1 MTRGMISLETEKLKM
16 MTKIVF
22 YIPLVCLMWFGSGHA
37 QAQVLDNY
45 LQESGENNPEV
56 KAAFRQYMAAMERV
70 PQVGSLPDPE
80 LTMGVF
86 LRPMERLMGNQ
97 RADISLMQM
106 FPWFGMLRT
115 QRDEASL
122 MAQASYERF
131 RESKNQ
137 LYFQVKSTYY
147 SLHQLQNEI
156 EITQQN
162 LEILK
167 RMERLALA
175 RYQGGGIG
183 EAAAGAS
190 GAVRSAG
197 TAVSTPGTSSMAM
210 GGGTGPAP
218 ATGRAPATGSA
229 GMGGMGSG
237 GGSGSGKL
245 TDVLR
250 IQIQIRS
257 MESQLATL
265 EANKKPVIT
274 RFNHLLGR
282 PKDQPVDLETNLQP
296 RALVY
301 DEQSYIDSLLLDNPM
316 LKMYD
321 AEVQAF
327 TVQGEMAKL
336 EGRPMIGVG
345 LNYMVFTPRMENGV
359 PGMQGMDYMP
369 AGMGTNMVMPM
380 VSLSLPIYR
389 KKYKAMQAESRYNRE
404 AMELQRE
411 NATNDLITQL
421 DETINDIRD
430 TERKVRLYEEQ
441 VRLTQQTLDLMITA
455 YASEGA
461 SFEELLTV
469 QRELLDYRLEL
480 LNTIL
485 AQYTAYA
492 MLDMVLAR
500 NINDDI

>member
-1 MTRGMISLETEKLKM
+1 MKAKNIIYITILSLVFTISHGRVK
-16 MTKIVF
+16 
-22 YIPLVCLMWFGSGHA
+22 
-37 QAQVLDNY
+37 AQVLDTY
-45 LQESGENNPEV
+45 LVEAGENNPEV
-56 KAAFRQYMAAMERV
+56 RATFSQYMAAMERV

-137 LYFQVKSTYY
+137 LYYQVKSTYY

-156 EITQQN
+156 EIMQQN
-162 LEILK
+162 LDIL
-167 RMERLALA
+167 RSMERLALV
-175 RYQGGGIG
+175 RYQGGGTG
-183 EAAAGAS
+183 EAASSAS

-197 TAVSTPGTSSMAM
+197 TGVSSPGASSMAM
-210 GGGTGPAP
+210 GGASSPAP
-218 ATGRAPATGSA
+218 TTRQSPPTGGT
-229 GMGGMGSG
+229 GMGGMGAG
-237 GGSGSGKL
+237 AGGSGGKL

-250 IQIQIRS
+250 IQIQIKA

-265 EANKKPVIT
+265 ADRKTPLIT
-274 RFNHLLGR
+274 RFNYLLGR
-282 PKDQPVDLETNLQP
+282 PKDQHIDLENNLQP

-301 DEQSYIDSLLLDNPM
+301 DEESYIDSLLLDNPM
-316 LKMYD
+316 LKMYE
-321 AEVQAF
+321 AEAQAY
-327 TVQGEMAKL
+327 TIQGEMAKL

-345 LNYMVFTPRMENGV
+345 LNYMVFSPRGENGM
-359 PGMQGMDYMP
+359 PGMGMEYMP
-369 AGMGTNMVMPM
+369 AGMGNNMVMPM

-389 KKYKAMQAESRYNRE
+389 KRYKAMQTESRYNRE

-411 NATNDLITQL
+411 NAANSLITQL
-421 DETINDIRD
+421 DETINEIRD

-441 VRLTQQTLDLMITA
+441 VRLTQQTLDLMITS
-455 YASEGA
+455 YASEGS
-461 SFEELLTV
+461 SFEELLSV

-480 LNTIL
+480 LNTIIG
-485 AQYTAYA
+485 QYEAYA

-500 NINDDI
+500 NVNEDI

>member
-1 MTRGMISLETEKLKM
+1 MMKAKNILYISSLMMVLTIFSGGITE
-16 MTKIVF
+16 
-22 YIPLVCLMWFGSGHA
+22 
-37 QAQVLDNY
+37 AQVLDTY
-45 LQESGENNPEV
+45 LVEAGENNPEV
-56 KAAFRQYMAAMERV
+56 RAAFSQYMAAMERV

-80 LTMGVF
+80 LTLGVF

-97 RADISLMQM
+97 RADISVMQM

-115 QRDEASL
+115 QKDEASL

-137 LYFQVKSTYY
+137 LFFQVKSTYY
-147 SLHQLQNEI
+147 SLHRLQNEI
-156 EITQQN
+156 DILEQN
-162 LEILK
+162 LEIL
-167 RMERLALA
+167 RTMERLALV
-175 RYQGGGIG
+175 RYQGGGTG
-183 EAAAGAS
+183 EAASSVS

-197 TAVSTPGTSSMAM
+197 TNVSRAGASSMAM
-210 GGGTGPAP
+210 GGAASP
-218 ATGRAPATGSA
+218 APATGSA
-229 GMGGMGSG
+229 GATGATGMGGGMDTG
-237 GGSGSGKL
+237 GAGGGKL

-250 IQIQIRS
+250 IQIQIKA

-265 EANKKPVIT
+265 ADRKKPVIT
-274 RFNHLLGR
+274 RFNSLLGR
-282 PKDQPVDLETNLQP
+282 SKDQPINLETNLHP

-301 DEQSYIDSLLLDNPM
+301 DEDSYIDSLLLDNPM

-327 TVQGEMAKL
+327 TVQGEMARL

-345 LNYMVFTPRMENGV
+345 LNYMVFTPRMENGL
-359 PGMQGMDYMP
+359 PGMGMQGMEYMP
-369 AGMGTNMVMPM
+369 AGMGNNMVMPM

-389 KKYKAMQAESRYNRE
+389 KKFKAMQAESRYNRE
-404 AMELQRE
+404 AMELQRD
-411 NATNDLITQL
+411 NATNNLITQL
-421 DETINDIRD
+421 EETITEIKD

-441 VRLTQQTLDLMITA
+441 VRLTQQTLDLMVNA

-461 SFEELLTV
+461 SFEELLSV

-480 LNTIL
+480 LNTIMG
-485 AQYTAYA
+485 QYESYA

-500 NINDDI
+500 NINEDI